1 MSPELIEKKYQ
12 SIDDEQLLLNEEILQ
27 EDLILDERMIEL
39 NHLDGS
45 PVESPL
51 SSPPQQYV

>member
-51 SSPPQQYV
+51 SSPP